1 MRSAPRTPRPAKGLG
16 PETMKKAVFVLLPA
30 ALLLSGC
37 YTDPATGR
45 VAFGR
50 GPKGPTEEQLWKQRM
65 EQAVRELQTQNRSL
79 RSELDDV
86 GTSMNDVAARSEQ
99 NNSAIDAR
107 GQDVVALHAEIATLR
122 NRVAALEGQLAK
134 VPSAITAAV
143 SSEHQAIVSEV
154 NKAISASDA
163 RTEKQIQQAVRQAAQ
178 SRPSGGSSSGRSS
191 SGSAPAGDYYEYE
204 VQSGQTLSEI
214 ARAFNCTVK
223 EIMQASGIQD
233 ASKIR
238 VGQKIYIPAK

>member
-1 MRSAPRTPRPAKGLG
+1 MRSR
-16 PETMKKAVFVLLPA
+16 A
-30 ALLLSGC
+30 ALLLAAAALLATGC

-45 VAFGR
+45 LVFGR
-50 GPKGPTEEQLWKQRM
+50 GPKGPTPEQVRMQRM
-65 EQAVRELQTQNRSL
+65 EQTISELQNQNRSL
-79 RSELDDV
+79 RNELDDV
-86 GTSMNDVAARSEQ
+86 GTSMNDVATRSAQ
-99 NNSAIDAR
+99 NTAANDAR
-107 GQDVVALHAEIATLR
+107 GQDVVALRAEIATLR

-134 VPSAITAAV
+134 VPQAITAAV

-154 NKAISASDA
+154 NKAIAASDA
-163 RTEKQIQQAVRQAAQ
+163 RTERQIQQAVRQAAQ
-178 SRPSGGSSSGRSS
+178 SRPSGGGSSGRSS
-191 SGSAPAGDYYEYE
+191 GTAPAGDYYEYE

-214 ARAFNCTVK
+214 AHAFNCTVK

>member
-1 MRSAPRTPRPAKGLG
+1 MRSRAAL
-16 PETMKKAVFVLLPA
+16 VLAAA
-30 ALLLSGC
+30 ALLATGC

-45 VAFGR
+45 LVFGR
-50 GPKGPTEEQLWKQRM
+50 GPKGPTPEQVRMQRM
-65 EQAVRELQTQNRSL
+65 EQTISELQNQNRSL
-79 RSELDDV
+79 RNELDDV
-86 GTSMNDVAARSEQ
+86 GTSMNDVATRSAQ
-99 NNSAIDAR
+99 NTAANDAR
-107 GQDVVALHAEIATLR
+107 GQDVVALRAEIATLR

-134 VPSAITAAV
+134 VPSAITTAV

-154 NKAISASDA
+154 NKAIAASDA
-163 RTEKQIQQAVRQAAQ
+163 RTERQIQQAVRQAAQ
-178 SRPSGGSSSGRSS
+178 SRPSGGSSSGRS

-214 ARAFNCTVK
+214 AHAFNCTVK

>member
-1 MRSAPRTPRPAKGLG
+1 MRSR
-16 PETMKKAVFVLLPA
+16 A
-30 ALLLSGC
+30 ALLLAAAALLATGC

-45 VAFGR
+45 LVFGR
-50 GPKGPTEEQLWKQRM
+50 GPKGPTPEQVRMQRM
-65 EQAVRELQTQNRSL
+65 EQTISELQNQNRSL
-79 RSELDDV
+79 RNELDDV
-86 GTSMNDVAARSEQ
+86 GTSMNDVATRSAQ
-99 NNSAIDAR
+99 NTAANDAR
-107 GQDVVALHAEIATLR
+107 GQDVVALRAEIATLR

-134 VPSAITAAV
+134 VPQAITAAV

-154 NKAISASDA
+154 NKAIAASDA
-163 RTEKQIQQAVRQAAQ
+163 RTDRQIQQAVRQAAQ
-178 SRPSGGSSSGRSS
+178 SRPSGGSSSGRS

-214 ARAFNCTVK
+214 AHAFNCTVK

>member
-1 MRSAPRTPRPAKGLG
+1 MRSR
-16 PETMKKAVFVLLPA
+16 A
-30 ALLLSGC
+30 ALLLAAAALLATGC

-45 VAFGR
+45 LVFGR
-50 GPKGPTEEQLWKQRM
+50 GPKGPTPEQVRMQRM
-65 EQAVRELQTQNRSL
+65 EQTISDLQNQNRSL
-79 RSELDDV
+79 RNELDDV
-86 GTSMNDVAARSEQ
+86 GTSMNDVATRSAQ
-99 NNSAIDAR
+99 NTAANDAR
-107 GQDVVALHAEIATLR
+107 GQDVVALRAEIATLR

-134 VPSAITAAV
+134 VPQAITAAV

-154 NKAISASDA
+154 NKAIAASDA
-163 RTEKQIQQAVRQAAQ
+163 RTERQIQQAVRQAAQ
-178 SRPSGGSSSGRSS
+178 SRPSGGSSSGRS

-214 ARAFNCTVK
+214 AHAFNCTVK

>member
-1 MRSAPRTPRPAKGLG
+1 MRSRSALLL
-16 PETMKKAVFVLLPA
+16 LLPA
-30 ALLLSGC
+30 VALLASGC

-45 VAFGR
+45 LVFGR
-50 GPKGPTEEQLWKQRM
+50 RPQGPTPEQVRMQRM
-65 EQAVRELQTQNRSL
+65 EQTISELQNQNRSL
-79 RSELDDV
+79 RNELDDV
-86 GTSMNDVAARSEQ
+86 GTSMNDVATRSAQ
-99 NNSAIDAR
+99 NTAANDAR
-107 GQDVVALHAEIATLR
+107 GQDVVALRAEIATLR

-134 VPSAITAAV
+134 VPQAITAAV

-154 NKAISASDA
+154 NKAIAASDA
-163 RTEKQIQQAVRQAAQ
+163 RTERQIQQAVRQAAQ
-178 SRPSGGSSSGRSS
+178 SRPSGGGSSGRSS
-191 SGSAPAGDYYEYE
+191 GTAPAGDYYEYE

-214 ARAFNCTVK
+214 AHAFNCTVK

>member
-1 MRSAPRTPRPAKGLG
+1 MRSR
-16 PETMKKAVFVLLPA
+16 A
-30 ALLLSGC
+30 ALLLAAAALLATGC

-45 VAFGR
+45 LVFGR
-50 GPKGPTEEQLWKQRM
+50 GPKGPTPEQVRMQRM
-65 EQAVRELQTQNRSL
+65 EQTISELQNQNRSL
-79 RSELDDV
+79 RNELDDV
-86 GTSMNDVAARSEQ
+86 GTSMNDVATRSAQ
-99 NNSAIDAR
+99 NTAANDAR
-107 GQDVVALHAEIATLR
+107 GQDVVALRAEIATLR

-134 VPSAITAAV
+134 VPQAITAAV

-154 NKAISASDA
+154 NKAIAASDA
-163 RTEKQIQQAVRQAAQ
+163 RTERQIQQAVRQAAQ
-178 SRPSGGSSSGRSS
+178 SRPSGGGSGRASGAP

-223 EIMQASGIQD
+223 EIMAASGIQD
-233 ASKIR
+233 AAKIR

>member
-1 MRSAPRTPRPAKGLG
+1 M
-16 PETMKKAVFVLLPA
+16 
-30 ALLLSGC
+30 
-37 YTDPATGR
+37 
-45 VAFGR
+45 
-50 GPKGPTEEQLWKQRM
+50 QRM
-65 EQAVRELQTQNRSL
+65 EQTINELQNQNRSL
-79 RSELDDV
+79 RNELDDV

-99 NNSAIDAR
+99 NNYAIDAR
-107 GQDVVALHAEIATLR
+107 GQDVVALRAEIATLR

-134 VPSAITAAV
+134 VPQAITAAV

-154 NKAISASDA
+154 NKAIAASDA
-163 RTEKQIQQAVRQAAQ
+163 RTERQIQQAVRQAAQ
-178 SRPSGGSSSGRSS
+178 SRPSGGGSGRASGAP

-223 EIMQASGIQD
+223 EIMAASGIQD
-233 ASKIR
+233 AAKIR

>member
-1 MRSAPRTPRPAKGLG
+1 MRSR
-16 PETMKKAVFVLLPA
+16 A
-30 ALLLSGC
+30 ALLLAAAALLATGC

-45 VAFGR
+45 LVFGR
-50 GPKGPTEEQLWKQRM
+50 GPKGPTPEQVRMQRM
-65 EQAVRELQTQNRSL
+65 EQTISELQNQNRSL
-79 RSELDDV
+79 RNELDDV
-86 GTSMNDVAARSEQ
+86 GTSMNDVATRSAQ
-99 NNSAIDAR
+99 NTAANDAR
-107 GQDVVALHAEIATLR
+107 GQDVVALRAEIATLR

-134 VPSAITAAV
+134 VPQAIAAAV

-154 NKAISASDA
+154 NKAIAASDA
-163 RTEKQIQQAVRQAAQ
+163 RTERQIQQAVRQAAQ
-178 SRPSGGSSSGRSS
+178 SRPSGGGSSGRSS
-191 SGSAPAGDYYEYE
+191 GTAPAGDYYEYE

-214 ARAFNCTVK
+214 AHAFNCTVK

>member
-1 MRSAPRTPRPAKGLG
+1 MRSR
-16 PETMKKAVFVLLPA
+16 A
-30 ALLLSGC
+30 ALLLAAAALLATGC

-45 VAFGR
+45 LVFGR
-50 GPKGPTEEQLWKQRM
+50 GPKGPTPEQVRMQRM
-65 EQAVRELQTQNRSL
+65 EQTISELQNQNRSL
-79 RSELDDV
+79 RNELDDV
-86 GTSMNDVAARSEQ
+86 GTSMNDVATRSAQ
-99 NNSAIDAR
+99 NTAANDAR
-107 GQDVVALHAEIATLR
+107 GQDVVALRAEIATLR

-134 VPSAITAAV
+134 VPSAITTAV

-154 NKAISASDA
+154 NKAIAASDA
-163 RTEKQIQQAVRQAAQ
+163 RTERQIQQAVRQAAQ
-178 SRPSGGSSSGRSS
+178 SRPSGGGSGRASGAP

-223 EIMQASGIQD
+223 EIMAASGIQD
-233 ASKIR
+233 AAKIR